1 MKKKVIGVLALQ
13 GDFEAHQGML
23 DRISAPNIQVRLAEE
38 LEIISGLI
46 IPGGESTTLIRL
58 MHAFNL
64 TDPIRRFVARGGA
77 VYGTCAGAIL
87 IAAEVVNSRQF
98 SFGFIDIGVSRNSY
112 GRQVDSFEK
121 LIDVPAISPKPF
133 HAVFI
138 RAPKIVR
145 TCPKVEVLASLDDA
159 VIAARQDNILVTT
172 FHPELTDN
180 PAVHEYFVSQ
190 CVNDLS
196 GHQP

>member
-23 DRISAPNIQVRLAEE
+23 DRIGAPNIQVRIAEE
-38 LEIISGLI
+38 LKIISGLI

-58 MHAFNL
+58 MQAFNL
-64 TDPIRRFVARGGA
+64 TDPIRQFVVKGGA

-87 IAAEVVNSRQF
+87 IAAEVVNSSQF
-98 SFGFIDIGVSRNSY
+98 SFGFIDIGISRNSY

-121 LIDVPAISPKPF
+121 EIDMPVISPKPF

-145 TCPKVEVLASLDDA
+145 TGPKVEILAGLDDA

-196 GHQP
+196 ERQP